1 MNLYFEEDGAFKA
14 GTILSQAGTAYQVEL
29 VTGRRSKVKAANA
42 FFEFASPS
50 AAELTNR
57 IPEAAAELDP
67 AFLWE
72 AAPDTE
78 FGYADLAAEYWGEGA
93 GPVERAALLTVLHGN
108 PVYFYRKGRGV
119 YKRAPAD
126 ILKKALEAVERRRQQ
141 EEQRRAWAAEMTEGR
156 LPEAIGRM
164 AMTLLVSPDKNGI
177 EWKALS
183 DAASATRQTPLKLL
197 LALGAIASPYA
208 WHVDSFYAENFPKG
222 AGFPADLPAPEMGAA
237 SELPKAEVEAFSIDD
252 SETTEIDDAVSV
264 THLEDGRTRIGIHI
278 AAPAYGIRRD
288 DAMDRVARARMST
301 VYAPGIKTTM
311 LPDAWVAAFSLD
323 EGREVPALSLYVTV
337 SPEHEILETETK
349 LERLAVAKNIRYDKL
364 EHPITDEAI
373 EAGTL
378 EAPFAE
384 ALTWLWHFA
393 RTLQKGRE
401 EVRGRPEPVGRI
413 DWSFALEGEGEA
425 AKVSLKG
432 RRRGE
437 PLDLIVSELMIL
449 ANSTWGAWLE
459 EEKTAGIYRSQR
471 IGRVRMSTTP
481 APHEGL
487 GVSRYAWS
495 TSPLRRYVDLINQ
508 RQLLGVVTG
517 EGAAYAGNDADLFT
531 IVSQFEN
538 LYGIY
543 GDFQSRMERYW
554 SLRWIEQEGLRHIEA
569 SVIKPELVRL
579 EHLPFVHRVPG
590 LPEDLER
597 GRRVTLDVLGMDYL
611 ELALETRLSG
621 VSDEIDQAELMD
633 EDDAED
639 AEGAEGAE
647 NAPEG
652 TAADVAAEASAAE
665 PAPAN

>member
-29 VTGRRSKVKAANA
+29 VTGRRSKVKAAYA

-50 AAELTNR
+50 AAELTAR
-57 IPEAAAELDP
+57 IPDVAAELDP

-78 FGYADLAAEYWGEGA
+78 FGFADLAAEYWGEGV
-93 GPVERAALLTVLHGN
+93 GPVERAALLTVLHAN

-126 ILKKALEAVERRRQQ
+126 ILAKALEAVERRRQQ
-141 EEQRRAWAAEMTEGR
+141 EELRRAWAAEMAEGR

-197 LALGAIASPYA
+197 LSLGAVASPYT
-208 WHVDSFYAENFPKG
+208 WHVESFYAQNFPKG
-222 AGFPADLPAPEMGAA
+222 AGFPADLPQPDAGCGA
-237 SELPKAEVEAFSIDD
+237 ELPKADVAAFSIDD

-264 THLEDGRTRIGIHI
+264 THLDDGNTRVGVHI

-288 DAMDRVARARMST
+288 DAMDRLARSRMST

-311 LPDAWVAAFSLD
+311 LPDAWVSAFSLD
-323 EGREVPALSLYVTV
+323 EGRDVPTLSLYVTV

-349 LERLAVAKNIRYDKL
+349 LERIAVAKNIRYDKL
-364 EHPITDEAI
+364 DAPITEEAI
-373 EAGTL
+373 ESGTL
-378 EAPFAE
+378 TAPFAE
-384 ALTWLWHFA
+384 ELSWLWHFA
-393 RTLQKGRE
+393 RTLMKRRE

-459 EEKTAGIYRSQR
+459 AEKTAGIYRSQR

-517 EGAAYAGNDADLFT
+517 EGGAYASNDADLFT

-554 SLRWIEQEGLRHIEA
+554 SLRWIEQEGLRHIDA
-569 SVIKPELVRL
+569 AVIKNELVRL

-590 LPEDLER
+590 LPEGLER
-597 GRRVTLDVLGMDYL
+597 GRHVTLNILGMDYL
-611 ELALETRLSG
+611 ELALETRLAG
-621 VSDEIDQAELMD
+621 VSEEVDAADMLD
-633 EDDAED
+633 EDEED
-639 AEGAEGAE
+639 NEGAEEAVTEAAPSAE
-647 NAPEG
+647 KAGE
-652 TAADVAAEASAAE
+652 AASPTVS
-665 PAPAN
+665 PTP

>member
-264 THLEDGRTRIGIHI
+264 THL
-278 AAPAYGIRRD
+278 
-288 DAMDRVARARMST
+288 DRKS
-301 VYAPGIKTTM
+301 
-311 LPDAWVAAFSLD
+311 
-323 EGREVPALSLYVTV
+323 
-337 SPEHEILETETK
+337 
-349 LERLAVAKNIRYDKL
+349 
-364 EHPITDEAI
+364 
-373 EAGTL
+373 
-378 EAPFAE
+378 
-384 ALTWLWHFA
+384 
-393 RTLQKGRE
+393 
-401 EVRGRPEPVGRI
+401 
-413 DWSFALEGEGEA
+413 
-425 AKVSLKG
+425 
-432 RRRGE
+432 
-437 PLDLIVSELMIL
+437 
-449 ANSTWGAWLE
+449 
-459 EEKTAGIYRSQR
+459 
-471 IGRVRMSTTP
+471 
-481 APHEGL
+481 
-487 GVSRYAWS
+487 
-495 TSPLRRYVDLINQ
+495 
-508 RQLLGVVTG
+508 VV
-517 EGAAYAGNDADLFT
+517 
-531 IVSQFEN
+531 
-538 LYGIY
+538 
-543 GDFQSRMERYW
+543 
-554 SLRWIEQEGLRHIEA
+554 
-569 SVIKPELVRL
+569 
-579 EHLPFVHRVPG
+579 
-590 LPEDLER
+590 
-597 GRRVTLDVLGMDYL
+597 
-611 ELALETRLSG
+611 
-621 VSDEIDQAELMD
+621 
-633 EDDAED
+633 
-639 AEGAEGAE
+639 
-647 NAPEG
+647 
-652 TAADVAAEASAAE
+652 
-665 PAPAN
+665 